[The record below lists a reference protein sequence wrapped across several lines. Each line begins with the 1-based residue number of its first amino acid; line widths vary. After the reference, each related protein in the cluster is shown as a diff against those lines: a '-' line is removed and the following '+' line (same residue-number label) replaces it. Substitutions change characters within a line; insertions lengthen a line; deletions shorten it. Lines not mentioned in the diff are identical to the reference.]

1 MSWNF
6 FDLARKI
13 LSGEDSDKNY
23 KSRTVTPRSRP
34 ATQPQAPTRAPTESC
49 QTPPY
54 INVQTP
60 APSAPPKKLASDNP
74 DVIQT
79 KKQVPEPP
87 VSAQPVGKIFID
99 IARNAEDNVSPQG
112 RTYPGLRNQL
122 ARLQRKYSKSLFVG
136 IGGQDIFAAYQ
147 DAFFPNGIPQIYLLS
162 NVSLKE
168 GSPFLA
174 IRPKVIGPRLE
185 QLLPPGITIALR
197 GRLSDN
203 QKDPNNSVFQPQS
216 IIEMSH
222 FDARPFERE
231 VTAFAITQSD
241 LIYPASRRQH
251 NILARELID
260 ELAPISIR
268 TKERLQDWRNYL
280 DWRDRLIKA
289 NMNGIRFVKADF
301 IHGGSFRF
309 LVVTESKELFET
321 DKRILSSNEL
331 RAFGLGYSKDPW
343 AFDYNEDQREK
354 NFELGDFLRYEECS
368 QTKDIDF
375 SGIPWVKPYYANVY
389 FRLSDDHQNEL
400 DSLTD
405 YGSSEDISRNFQGRL
420 PTDGFLA
427 LSVIGDIS
435 LIGRQ
440 RRELDQLQEQ
450 SGYAPFLSSYLFDI
464 KEARSPKSLA
474 EISDEQWTLPGLN
487 NDQKLSVRKMISAPD
502 LALIQ
507 GPPGTGKTT
516 MIAEATRQLLNQNK
530 KVLLVSQANLA
541 VDNALER
548 LELSPAVRAV
558 RLGRKGDRENIFSR
572 ERVLETYYSSI
583 SKMCC
588 SRTLNVWDKADSLI
602 KTLTQWLSTFDLVVN
617 DVDHLHRSE
626 TTLGEEL
633 SECRQELE
641 LENQRATKAT
651 QEGALR
657 KAAESFL
664 EILEQPDHGSGAV
677 PEHILREFFERVA
690 GPMIDL
696 IAVGIRVNRFWPTSE
711 YGSLLERAN
720 FATEIMRSWRDLCE
734 AIPHLK
740 ADVERLSILESELVI
755 SSEDALELSNLERK
769 KTKLVE
775 VLADDADVLL
785 EVQTVTKQIREIKRR
800 GSGLDRAMYERL
812 FSVEN
817 ADGTYHRK
825 FTDPSN
831 TRTQV
836 LNDLNDALNVVA
848 NVSQRVQAGVAIVRA
863 SVEAYLDSNQIQQ
876 PDELSLRRLE
886 GRVRDL
892 KSRINESI
900 EQRRNKESTL
910 QELIAQRVKEDR
922 LHGEW
927 SIDKYP
933 IMRKLVVDYM
943 QSITAQA
950 EQTRTLR
957 QEWEPILKDW
967 VADLGKAETLRTDQI
982 NFLDIYISS
991 CNVVGV
997 TCTENRRTLE
1007 EAGHSKF
1014 DVVIVDEV
1022 SKATPPE
1029 IIMPLMMGQTA
1040 ILVGDHRQLP
1050 PLFKEHEGSW
1060 EEAIV
1065 AREDSG
1071 EAGEEVDSGSELT
1084 VENFERFR
1092 SMVTSSLFKEHFEN
1106 APENL
1111 KAFLFTQYR
1120 MHPQIMQA
1128 VNQFY
1133 ENRLVCGLSDP
1144 DGLDPNSDP
1153 RGHRLHRLTLGG
1165 PQALP
1170 YLTPEKHAIWVDSMY
1185 DPQRQRHYESKDGSS
1200 GTCNDLEA
1208 VLIAKMLIDIEMA
1221 CREQGYGASGKQQ
1234 KHVGVVTFYNKQKT
1248 VIRRAVK
1255 HALKQSGIEFT
1266 AIRQDVNTVD
1276 RYQGQERS
1284 IILVSMVRNPSRKL
1298 SARANTAQFERIN
1311 VAFSRAQELLI
1322 VVGAKDVFCSYP
1334 VQLPFLDRPGS
1345 NRVEVYRYII
1355 DEIQRYG
1362 GLLQSDQIISTAEY
1376 QKLLVNQNGRVQ
1388 RR

>member
-1 MSWNF
+1 MSWNIL
-6 FDLARKI
+6 DLARKI
-13 LSGEDSDKNY
+13 LSGADSDK
-23 KSRTVTPRSRP
+23 KDKGQRTPPRPRSP
-34 ATQPQAPTRAPTESC
+34 PQAQASTSTPTATP

-54 INVQTP
+54 RKVRTP
-60 APSAPPKKLASDNP
+60 TESS
-74 DVIQT
+74 T
-79 KKQVPEPP
+79 KKQGDDALEFPQSRTQISEPL
-87 VSAQPVGKIFID
+87 VSAPAVGNIFID
-99 IARNAEDNVSPQG
+99 LARNAEDNVSPQG
-112 RTYPGLRNQL
+112 RTFRGLRFQL
-122 ARLQRKYSKSLFVG
+122 TRLQRKYSKSLFVG
-136 IGGQDIFAAYQ
+136 VNDQDILAAYQ
-147 DAFFPNGIPQIYLLS
+147 EAFFPSGIPQTYLLS

-168 GSPFLA
+168 GSPYLA
-174 IRPKVIGPRLE
+174 IRPRIIGPRLE
-185 QLLPPGITIALR
+185 QLLPRGITIALR

-203 QKDPNNSVFQPQS
+203 QKDPNNSVFQPQN
-216 IIEMSH
+216 IVEMSH

-231 VTAFAITQSD
+231 VTAFAVTQSD
-241 LIYPASRRQH
+241 SIYPASRRQR
-251 NILARELID
+251 NILAKELVD

-309 LVVTESKELFET
+309 LVVTESKEAFES
-321 DKRILSSNEL
+321 DKRILRSNEL

-343 AFDYNEDQREK
+343 AFEYNEDQREK
-354 NFELGDFLRYEECS
+354 TFELGDFVRHEECS
-368 QTKDIDF
+368 QPRDVDF
-375 SGIPWVKPYYANVY
+375 TGIAWEKPYFANVH

-400 DSLTD
+400 DSLIA
-405 YGSSEDISRNFQGRL
+405 YGSNEEISRNFQGRL

-464 KEARSPKSLA
+464 KEARSPKAL
-474 EISDEQWTLPGLN
+474 EDISDEQWTQPGLN
-487 NDQKLSVRKMISAPD
+487 DDQKLSVRKMISAPD

-548 LELSPAVRAV
+548 LELSPAVRAI
-558 RLGRKGDRENIFSR
+558 RLGRKGDRENVFSR
-572 ERVLETYYSSI
+572 ERALETYYSSI
-583 SKMCC
+583 SKMCR
-588 SRTLNVWDKADSLI
+588 SRTLDVWDKADALNR
-602 KTLTQWLSTFDLVVN
+602 TLTQWLSTFDLAVN
-617 DVDHLHRSE
+617 DVDNSRRSE
-626 TTLGEEL
+626 TKLGEEL
-633 SECRQELE
+633 SACQQELE
-641 LENQRATKAT
+641 LENQRATRSA
-651 QEGALR
+651 QESALR
-657 KAAESFL
+657 EAAESF
-664 EILEQPDHGSGAV
+664 IDMLEQPDHGSGAV
-677 PEHILREFFERVA
+677 PEHILSEFFERVA
-690 GPMIDL
+690 GPMADL
-696 IAVGIRVNRFWPTSE
+696 IAIGIRVNRVWPTAE
-711 YGSLLERAN
+711 YGSLLEKAS
-720 FATEIMRSWRDLCE
+720 FATEIMRSWKDLCE

-740 ADVERLSILESELVI
+740 GDAERLTISESELVI
-755 SSEDALELSNLERK
+755 SSEDVLEQSNLERQK
-769 KTKLVE
+769 RK
-775 VLADDADVLL
+775 LL
-785 EVQTVTKQIREIKRR
+785 ECLVNGDDVASEFRTVENQLREIKRR

-817 ADGTYHRK
+817 ADGAYHRK
-825 FTDPSN
+825 FTDPS
-831 TRTQV
+831 TPRTQV
-836 LNDLNDALNVVA
+836 LSDLNTALDTIA
-848 NVSQRVQAGVAIVRA
+848 NVRHRVQAGVATVCA
-863 SVEAYLDSNQIQQ
+863 SVQGYLDSNPIQQ
-876 PDELSLRRLE
+876 PDQSSLRRLE
-886 GRVRDL
+886 GRVRDFE
-892 KSRINESI
+892 SRMNEVI
-900 EQRRNKESTL
+900 EQRRNRESTL
-910 QELIAQRVKEDR
+910 QELIAQRVKEDK
-922 LHGEW
+922 LPGDW
-927 SIDKYP
+927 SIGNYP
-933 IMRKLVVDYM
+933 VMRKLVVDYI
-943 QSITAQA
+943 QSIAAQT
-950 EQTRTLR
+950 EQTRSLR
-957 QEWEPILKDW
+957 QEWEQILRDW
-967 VADLGKAETLRTDQI
+967 VADLAKAETLRADQI

-1060 EEAIV
+1060 EEAV
-1065 AREDSG
+1065 AAREESDD
-1071 EAGEEVDSGSELT
+1071 AGEEDDSGSELT
-1084 VENFERFR
+1084 LENFERFR

-1106 APENL
+1106 APGNL

-1120 MHPQIMQA
+1120 MHPQIMRA

-1133 ENRLVCGLSDP
+1133 ENRLECGLSDP

-1153 RGHRLHRLTLGG
+1153 RGHRLHRLTLSG

-1170 YLTPEKHAIWVDSMY
+1170 YLTPERHAVWVDSMY
-1185 DPQRQRHYESKDGSS
+1185 DPQRQRHYETKDGSS

-1208 VLIAKMLIDIEMA
+1208 LLIAKMLIDIEMA

-1255 HALKQSGIEFT
+1255 NALKQSGIEFT

-1345 NRVEVYRYII
+1345 SRVEVYRYII
-1355 DEIQRYG
+1355 DEMQRYG

-1376 QKLLVNQNGRVQ
+1376 QKLLVHQDGRVQ